1 MSARRFFFLSASFL
15 CSVALLAPTSEAAQA
30 RPSPNTESSHRK
42 RVITNEDLEPPSSEP
57 AATTSVPS
65 PLLDSA
71 APRGEQRLAGSPDQ
85 AGIERDDYVK
95 DADAD
100 SLLEQMNSLRKELE
114 DIETKVQQLREFRK
128 SALGATNGISLDQP
142 SLRLSP
148 ENELEQLALRRQ
160 EVVQQIDELED
171 IARHKGFPAGLLRG
185 SLPSGAPPAG
195 VVGPEENQAL
205 TPDEQRTAWQE
216 KLRPLQEELA
226 QVRGVVERMYKE
238 AAAQGMTLSTGT
250 LGGSP
255 TADLLRRLEAR
266 AGALQQQISTIE
278 EEARRASVPP
288 GWLR

>member
-1 MSARRFFFLSASFL
+1 MSVRAFLFLSAGFL
-15 CSVALLAPTSEAAQA
+15 CSASLLVSTSEAAQT
-30 RPSPNTESSHRK
+30 RPSPNAQSSHHK
-42 RVITNEDLEPPSSEP
+42 KVITNEDLQPPSSEL
-57 AATTSVPS
+57 ATTTSVRS
-65 PLLDSA
+65 PELQSA
-71 APRGEQRLAGSPDQ
+71 PPTGEQRLAGSPDR
-85 AGIERDDYVK
+85 AGIERDEYVNDV
-95 DADAD
+95 DAN
-100 SLLEQMNSLRKELE
+100 SLLEQMNSLREELE
-114 DIETKVQQLREFRK
+114 DIDTKVQQLREFRK

-160 EVVQQIDELED
+160 EVARQIDELEEV
-171 IARHKGFPAGLLRG
+171 ARHKGFPAGLLRG
-185 SLPSGAPPAG
+185 SLPSGAQPAG
-195 VVGPEENQAL
+195 VEGPEENQAL

-226 QVRGVVERMYKE
+226 QVQGAVERMHKE

-266 AGALQQQISTIE
+266 AGALQRQISTIE